1 MADLT
6 DQQFL
11 SQDPEVLG
19 LQRQRQLANLLTGQ
33 AFNAPQGQMISGHYV
48 KPSALQQAL
57 PMINAAIGGM
67 TNANLDTKQQ
77 EMADMLRGKQ
87 SEAMQQ
93 YIKASQGTP
102 AQMYPQQAGPMPNG
116 GNIPQQIQ
124 TPATGPNYAEML
136 KAASG
141 RYASPML
148 QAAGAELLKPIKTA
162 EGETVSRLN
171 FGPGGGTTV
180 MAQGAEK
187 KTEAIR
193 GYEMA
198 KSQGYPGSFFQYEA
212 ELKRA
217 GAPSVINQVGASLA
231 GQAGDLFKESK
242 ATAAVGYNAITSADK
257 ILNSTNKAI
266 TGPLA
271 NARLTGLQLAD
282 TLGVTGKGEKEKL
295 AATREVLQETGKL
308 ALSAPPKGQ
317 GQVSNY
323 ERDLYQRAAS
333 GDINFT
339 PTELN
344 LIAKRAKDFG
354 EYQIQQH
361 KELLQ
366 AGAELGPDVGK
377 MAKLYKVTPPQSVA
391 PSQPAQTSNVRS
403 LADQILQGK

>member
-6 DQQFL
+6 EQQLL

-19 LQRQRQLANLLTGQ
+19 LQRQRALANLLTGQ
-33 AFNAPQGQMISGHYV
+33 AFNAPQGQMISGRYV
-48 KPSALQQAL
+48 KPSGLQQAL
-57 PMINAAIGGM
+57 PMINAAIGGL

-77 EMADMLRGKQ
+77 QLAQMLRGKEQ
-87 SEAMQQ
+87 DVVQRYMAAKTPQEQFTIANEQ
-93 YIKASQGTP
+93 YAP
-102 AQMYPQQAGPMPNG
+102 AQLKSSAYEMLKPQVLAADSTIVKPSFGAEG
-116 GNIPQQIQ
+116 GYQ
-124 TPATGPNYAEML
+124 TLATGPEKQTELMRNY
-136 KAASG
+136 KAAQNNPINPFKGS
-141 RYASPML
+141 
-148 QAAGAELLKPIKTA
+148 LLD
-162 EGETVSRLN
+162 
-171 FGPGGGTTV
+171 
-180 MAQGAEK
+180 
-187 KTEAIR
+187 
-193 GYEMA
+193 YEMA
-198 KSQGYPGSFFQYEA
+198 I
-212 ELKRA
+212 KRA

-242 ATAAVGYNAITSADK
+242 ATTVGGYGAIASADK

-282 TLGVTGKGEKEKL
+282 TLGVTGKGEKAKI

-308 ALSAPPKGQ
+308 ALAAPPKGQ

-344 LIAKRAKDFG
+344 LIARRAKEFG

-361 KELLQ
+361 TELLQ
-366 AGAELGPDVGK
+366 AGAELGPDIAK
-377 MAKLYKVTPPQSVA
+377 MAKLYKVNPPQAIQPVTPTA
-391 PSQPAQTSNVRS
+391 PAQQSNKVKF
-403 LADQILQGK
+403 LGFE

>member
-1 MADLT
+1 MADTTQLDILGT
-6 DQQFL
+6 
-11 SQDPEVLG
+11 DPEVLG

-33 AFNAPQGQMISGHYV
+33 AFNQPQGQMISGHYV

-57 PMINAAIGGM
+57 PMINAAIGGL

-77 EMADMLRGKQ
+77 ELAAALRGR
-87 SEAMQQ
+87 QQ
-93 YIKASQGTP
+93 DVVQRYMGAKTPQEQFAIANEQYAPSQLKSTAYEMLKPTVLAADSTIVKPSFG
-102 AQMYPQQAGPMPNG
+102 AEG
-116 GNIPQQIQ
+116 GYQ
-124 TPATGPNYAEML
+124 TMATGP
-136 KAASG
+136 
-141 RYASPML
+141 
-148 QAAGAELLKPIKTA
+148 
-162 EGETVSRLN
+162 
-171 FGPGGGTTV
+171 
-180 MAQGAEK
+180 EK

-198 KSQGYPGSFFQYEA
+198 KNQGYPGTFFQYEA

-242 ATAAVGYNAITSADK
+242 ATAIGAYSAITSADK
-257 ILNSTNKAI
+257 ILSSTNKAV

-271 NARLTGLQLAD
+271 NARLTGLQIAD
-282 TLGVTGKGEKEKL
+282 TLGVTGKGEKEKI

-308 ALSAPPKGQ
+308 ALAAPPKGQ

-344 LIAKRAKDFG
+344 LIAKRARETG
-354 EYQIQQH
+354 LYQIQQH
-361 KELLQ
+361 NQLLQ
-366 AGAELGPDVGK
+366 TGAEIGPDVGK
-377 MAKLYKVTPPQSVA
+377 MAKLYQVQPPQNVQPVA
-391 PSQPAQTSNVRS
+391 PLAPTSNKVKF
-403 LADQILQGK
+403 LGFE

>member
-1 MADLT
+1 MAEPTQTDL
-6 DQQFL
+6 QFL
-11 SQDPEVLG
+11 STDPEVLG
-19 LQRQRQLANLLTGQ
+19 LQRHRQLANLLTGQ
-33 AFNAPQGQMISGHYV
+33 AFNQPQGQMISGHYV

-57 PMINAAIGGM
+57 PMINAAIGGL

-77 EMADMLRGKQ
+77 ELAAALRGKQ
-87 SEAMQQ
+87 QQAVQQ
-93 YIKASQGTP
+93 YMAAKTPQEQFAAGTSQ
-102 AQMYPQQAGPMPNG
+102 
-116 GNIPQQIQ
+116 
-124 TPATGPNYAEML
+124 YAP
-136 KAASG
+136 SQ
-141 RYASPML
+141 L
-148 QAAGAELLKPIKTA
+148 QASAYKMLEPIKTA

-171 FGPGGGTTV
+171 FGPEGGLTTI
-180 MAQGAEK
+180 ATGGEK

-198 KSQGYPGSFFQYEA
+198 KKQGYPGTFFQYEA

-242 ATAAVGYNAITSADK
+242 ATTVGGYGAIASADK

-271 NARLTGLQLAD
+271 NARLTGLQIAD

-308 ALSAPPKGQ
+308 ALAAPPKGQ

-333 GDINFT
+333 GEINFT

-344 LIAKRAKDFG
+344 LIAKRAKEFG

-361 KELLQ
+361 NELLQ
-366 AGAELGPDVGK
+366 AGAELGPDVAK
-377 MAKLYKVTPPQSVA
+377 MAKLYKVNPPQAV
-391 PSQPAQTSNVRS
+391 QPVMPPAKTSNKVKF
-403 LADQILQGK
+403 LGFE

>member
-1 MADLT
+1 MAEKDLT
-6 DQQFL
+6 QLDIL
-11 SQDPEVLG
+11 GTDPEVLG

-33 AFNAPQGQMISGHYV
+33 AFNQPQGQMISGYYV

-57 PMINAAIGGM
+57 PMINAAIGGL

-77 EMADMLRGKQ
+77 ELAAALRGKQ
-87 SEAMQQ
+87 QEAVQQ
-93 YIKASQGTP
+93 YMSAKTPQEQFMAGTSQ
-102 AQMYPQQAGPMPNG
+102 
-116 GNIPQQIQ
+116 
-124 TPATGPNYAEML
+124 YAPSQLKSAAYEML
-136 KAASG
+136 KPQVLAADSTIVKPSFG
-141 RYASPML
+141 AEGGYQTM
-148 QAAGAELLKPIKTA
+148 AAGP
-162 EGETVSRLN
+162 
-171 FGPGGGTTV
+171 
-180 MAQGAEK
+180 EK

-231 GQAGDLFKESK
+231 GQAGELFKESK
-242 ATAAVGYNAITSADK
+242 STTVGGYGAIASADK

-271 NARLTGLQLAD
+271 NARLTGLQIAD
-282 TLGVTGKGEKEKL
+282 TLGVTGKGEKDKL

-308 ALSAPPKGQ
+308 ALAAPPKGQ

-333 GDINFT
+333 GEINFT

-344 LIAKRAKDFG
+344 LIARRAKEFG

-361 KELLQ
+361 NELLQ
-366 AGAELGPDVGK
+366 AGAEISPDVAK
-377 MAKLYKVTPPQSVA
+377 MAKLYKVNPPQAV
-391 PSQPAQTSNVRS
+391 QPVMPPAKTSNKVKF
-403 LADQILQGK
+403 LGFE

>member
-1 MADLT
+1 MADPTNLS

-11 SQDPEVLG
+11 NQDPEVLG

-33 AFNAPQGQMISGHYV
+33 AFNQPQGQVISGHYV

-77 EMADMLRGKQ
+77 EMADMLRGKEQ
-87 SEAMQQ
+87 DVVQRYMAAKTPQEQFTIANER
-93 YIKASQGTP
+93 YAP
-102 AQMYPQQAGPMPNG
+102 AQLKSSAYEMLKPQVLAADSTIVKPSFGAEG
-116 GNIPQQIQ
+116 GYQ
-124 TPATGPNYAEML
+124 TMATGP
-136 KAASG
+136 
-141 RYASPML
+141 
-148 QAAGAELLKPIKTA
+148 
-162 EGETVSRLN
+162 
-171 FGPGGGTTV
+171 
-180 MAQGAEK
+180 EK

-193 GYEMA
+193 GYELA
-198 KSQGYPGSFFQYEA
+198 KSQGYTGSFLDYETG
-212 ELKRA
+212 LKRA

-242 ATAAVGYNAITSADK
+242 ATTVGGYGAIASADK

-271 NARLTGLQLAD
+271 NARLTGLQIAD

-308 ALSAPPKGQ
+308 ALAAPPKGQ

-344 LIAKRAKDFG
+344 LIAKRAKEFG

-361 KELLQ
+361 NELLQ
-366 AGAELGPDVGK
+366 AGAELGPDVAK
-377 MAKLYKVTPPQSVA
+377 MAKLYKVNPPQAV
-391 PSQPAQTSNVRS
+391 QPVMPPAKTSDKVKF
-403 LADQILQGK
+403 LGFE

>member
-1 MADLT
+1 MAEKDLT
-6 DQQFL
+6 QLDIL
-11 SQDPEVLG
+11 GTDPEILG

-33 AFNAPQGQMISGHYV
+33 AFNQPQGQMISGYYV

-57 PMINAAIGGM
+57 PMINAAIGGL

-77 EMADMLRGKQ
+77 ELAAALRGKQ
-87 SEAMQQ
+87 QEAVQQ
-93 YIKASQGTP
+93 YMSAKTPQEQFMAGTSQYAP
-102 AQMYPQQAGPMPNG
+102 SQLKSAAYEMLKPQVLAADSTIVKPSFGAEG
-116 GNIPQQIQ
+116 GYQ
-124 TPATGPNYAEML
+124 TMATGP
-136 KAASG
+136 
-141 RYASPML
+141 
-148 QAAGAELLKPIKTA
+148 
-162 EGETVSRLN
+162 
-171 FGPGGGTTV
+171 
-180 MAQGAEK
+180 EK

-231 GQAGDLFKESK
+231 GQAGELFKESK
-242 ATAAVGYNAITSADK
+242 ATTIGGYGAIASADK

-271 NARLTGLQLAD
+271 NARLTGLQIAD
-282 TLGVTGKGEKEKL
+282 TLGVTGKGEKDKL

-308 ALSAPPKGQ
+308 ALAAPPKGQ

-344 LIAKRAKDFG
+344 LIARRAKEFG

-361 KELLQ
+361 NELLQ
-366 AGAELGPDVGK
+366 AGAEISPDVAK
-377 MAKLYKVTPPQSVA
+377 MAKLYKVNPPQAV
-391 PSQPAQTSNVRS
+391 QPVVPPAKTSNKVKF
-403 LADQILQGK
+403 LGFE

>member
-1 MADLT
+1 MAEPTQTDL
-6 DQQFL
+6 QFL
-11 SQDPEVLG
+11 STDPEVLG

-33 AFNAPQGQMISGHYV
+33 AFNQPQGQMISGHYV

-57 PMINAAIGGM
+57 PMINAAIGGL

-77 EMADMLRGKQ
+77 ELAAALRGRQ
-87 SEAMQQ
+87 QQAVQQ
-93 YIKASQGTP
+93 YMAAKTPQEQFAAGTSQ
-102 AQMYPQQAGPMPNG
+102 
-116 GNIPQQIQ
+116 
-124 TPATGPNYAEML
+124 YAP
-136 KAASG
+136 SQ
-141 RYASPML
+141 L
-148 QAAGAELLKPIKTA
+148 QASAYKMLEPIKTA

-171 FGPGGGTTV
+171 FGPEGGLTTI
-180 MAQGAEK
+180 ATGGEK

-198 KSQGYPGSFFQYEA
+198 KKQGYPGTFFQYEA

-242 ATAAVGYNAITSADK
+242 ATTVGGYGAIASADK

-271 NARLTGLQLAD
+271 NARLTGLQIAD

-308 ALSAPPKGQ
+308 ALAAPPKGQ

-344 LIAKRAKDFG
+344 LIAKRAKEFG

-361 KELLQ
+361 NELLQ
-366 AGAELGPDVGK
+366 AGAELGPDVAK
-377 MAKLYKVTPPQSVA
+377 MAKLYKVNPPQAV
-391 PSQPAQTSNVRS
+391 QPVMPPAKTSNKVKF
-403 LADQILQGK
+403 LGFE